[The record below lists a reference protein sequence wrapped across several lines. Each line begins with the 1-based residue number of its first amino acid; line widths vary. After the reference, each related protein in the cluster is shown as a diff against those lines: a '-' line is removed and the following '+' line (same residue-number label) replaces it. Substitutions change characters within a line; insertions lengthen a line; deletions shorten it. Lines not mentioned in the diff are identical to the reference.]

1 MPRGRKKVITEETEL
16 PIIDT
21 NDEAGNIPFFLIDEE
36 FGISCDQYGYMLC
49 RKKRA
54 NRTIKNEEG
63 NDDHI
68 ETYWMWTAYKY
79 TSTFESIMKCYVS
92 QKERD
97 LNKKLIKEKDFK
109 AILENY
115 KQIHQIIKNALSVE
129 GLNKDFISMS
139 SLIDQRKKLDDEIK
153 DVETYKN
160 SLKQKC
166 DELQEAIKEARK
178 IVVEKHKPKK

>member
-1 MPRGRKKVITEETEL
+1 MPRGRKKVIVEETEL

-21 NDEAGNIPFFLIDEE
+21 DDEAGNIPFFLIDEE

-79 TSTFESIMKCYVS
+79 TSTFESIMNCYVK

-109 AILENY
+109 AILEHY

-139 SLIDQRKKLDDEIK
+139 SLIDQRKKLEDEIK